1 MEVGKRIRD
10 LRRQRG
16 ISLRDLARRSGVS
29 KAYLSQLENDPARKP
44 SVDVVLRIAA
54 ALEVDLA
61 ELVGPATVGDGAGE
75 RAPGAGGPPPG
86 EAGPPPPWEGA
97 ARAEVAAAGDRTLA
111 PLSPAP
117 GSSGA
122 PPATGSRAPRPAS
135 GFAPGPPQAGHRVPE
150 RTPIPEGTP
159 RALDQLPW
167 ALRVFWQEHPEV
179 PEEEIRSLATI
190 TWKGRRPFTP
200 TDYWVLHQVLT
211 GMTRGL

>member
-54 ALEVDLA
+54 ALQVDLA
-61 ELVGPATVGDGAGE
+61 ELVGPATGGGAAGE
-75 RAPGAGGPPPG
+75 QAPGAGGAPPG
-86 EAGPPPPWEGA
+86 EPDSPLRWEGA
-97 ARAEVAAAGDRTLA
+97 ARAEVAAAGDRALA

-117 GSSGA
+117 GSAGA
-122 PPATGSRAPRPAS
+122 PPATGPRASRQTS
-135 GFAPGPPQAGHRVPE
+135 EFAPGPPEGGPRIPE
-150 RTPIPEGTP
+150 GTPIPEGSP
-159 RALDQLPW
+159 PALDQLPW